1 MSADV
6 VNLFASA
13 APTATGLEQLRALL
27 ASKARVPI
35 FDTVGFELVEVDE
48 GRVLFVGTPSA
59 RVYNPIGSV
68 HGGYAATLLDS
79 ACGVA
84 VHSKL
89 PAGYAYTTLELK
101 VSYVRGLSVDVGPVR
116 AEGIALSV
124 GKRVAFSE
132 AKITDATGR
141 LYATA
146 SSTCLVFE
154 NKAVETKR

>member
-1 MSADV
+1 MSAGV
-6 VNLFASA
+6 PNVFAEA
-13 APTATGLEQLRALL
+13 GPATTGLEQLRALI

-35 FDTVGFELVEVDE
+35 FDTMGFELVEVDE
-48 GRVLFVGTPSA
+48 GRAVFVGTPST

-68 HGGYAATLLDS
+68 HGGYAAAMLDS

-89 PAGYAYTTLELK
+89 PAGFAYTTLELK
-101 VSYVRGLSVDVGPVR
+101 ISYVRGLSVDVGPVR
-116 AEGIALSV
+116 AEGVTLSV

-132 AKITDATGR
+132 AKITDAGGR
-141 LYATA
+141 LYASA

-154 NKAVETKR
+154 NKR